1 MRISDWSSDVCSS
14 DLVASV
20 IGERGADLFRRFAS
34 LPAARCAGLF
44 LVRELLLRSGDRVRF
59 LRLSPSFQLWLLA
72 GVVATA
78 AWAVAMTTT
87 FLRQSH
93 VIAVKEGEIAD
104 AHIAYEDLLD
114 EVTNYQ
120 QRVAQVTGSLRENQ
134 LSLLRYMAQID
145 TSSDVAAVL
154 GSNPDGTSGK
164 SVLAEDG
171 RANV

>member
-34 LPAARCAGLF
+34 LPAARCARLF
-44 LVRELLLRSGDRVRF
+44 RERELLLRSGDRVRF

-87 FLRQSH
+87 FLLQSH

-104 AHIAYEDLLD
+104 ANIAYEDLLN
-114 EVTNYQ
+114 EVPNYQ
-120 QRVAQVTGSLRENQ
+120 QRVGQVTGKSEER
-134 LSLLRYMAQID
+134 R
-145 TSSDVAAVL
+145 V
-154 GSNPDGTSGK
+154 GTEL
-164 SVLAEDG
+164 V
-171 RANV
+171 N